1 MLPPRRIR
9 RIYDRIG
16 SSLDSQ
22 AFYEDRALGELV
34 EALEAAQARR
44 VVELGCGTGRLAE
57 RLLADVLPEGAEY
70 VGFDLSPKMV
80 EISKRRLSRFGA
92 RARVALTDGV
102 SPLPLPVASCD
113 RFVSTYVLDLLEP
126 EHIAL
131 VLGDARRLLAHGGR
145 LGVASL
151 TFGRG
156 AGSKA
161 LIGVWRGLFR
171 LAPSLVGGCR
181 PIDLRRFVTAP
192 DWTVLHHGF
201 RVAWGVPSEIV
212 VAMPAGSSG
221 SA

>member
-22 AFYEDRALGELV
+22 AFYEDRALAELV
-34 EALEAAQARR
+34 AALEPQQARH

-57 RLLADVLPEGAEY
+57 RLLDGQLPDGADYL
-70 VGFDLSPKMV
+70 GFDLSPRMV
-80 EISKRRLSRFGA
+80 EISKRRLARFGD

-126 EHIAL
+126 EHISL

-145 LGVASL
+145 LGLSSL

-156 AGSKA
+156 AGSKT
-161 LIGVWRGLFR
+161 LIAIWRGLFR

-181 PIDLRRFVTAP
+181 PIDLQKFVAPP
-192 DWTVLHHGF
+192 DWTVVHHGYH
-201 RVAWGVPSEIV
+201 VAWGVPSEIL
-212 VAMPAGSSG
+212 VATPGG
-221 SA
+221 EPESA